1 MIKEVRIVEKGW
13 IKVHRSITE
22 CFIWTDKPFDKARA
36 WIDLLLLV
44 CHKDKKIMIDGKPF
58 TVARGSYLI
67 SRGKLADRWGWSL
80 KKLDN
85 YLRVLEREE
94 MVTTFSTK
102 KGIVITIVNY
112 DKFQVKGTTEDT
124 AEDTTQ
130 DTVEDIPEE
139 IVEDTAEDRQK
150 KELNNVMNVNNISS
164 SLHSVV
170 DAWNSLSEYGI
181 KPISKL
187 TSGTKRYDSLVA
199 RLKKY
204 GLDNVLKAIENIKHS
219 DFLQGNTG
227 DWFITF
233 DWFVKPN
240 NFPKVLEGNYNNTNP
255 KPQQTTTSNELDP
268 QITAQ
273 LRALE
278 EQQLASMPDV
288 ANMSDEDIDRLIRGE
303 L

>member
-1 MIKEVRIVEKGW
+1 MDDNKGW
-13 IKVHRSITE
+13 IKVFRQLRDCWVWKT
-22 CFIWTDKPFDKARA
+22 KPFSKGQA
-36 WIDLLLLV
+36 WIDLLLKAN
-44 CHKDKKIMIDGKPF
+44 HKDTKILFNGNLTTIK
-58 TVARGSYLI
+58 RGQILTSI
-67 SRGKLADRWGWSL
+67 RKLVDEWGWS
-80 KKLDN
+80 KNTVTKFLD
-85 YLRVLEREE
+85 LLEDDGMLTRESDNHR
-94 MVTTFSTK
+94 TL
-102 KGIVITIVNY
+102 ITIENY
-112 DKFQVKGTTEDT
+112 SVFQG
-124 AEDTTQ
+124 
-130 DTVEDIPEE
+130 
-139 IVEDTAEDRQK
+139 VEDTESPQNDTHPSPHPNPQGSHTLTTNK
-150 KELNNVMNVNNISS
+150 NDKNDKNVNNNISS

-187 TSGTKRYDSLVA
+187 TAGTKRYDSLVA

-255 KPQQTTTSNELDP
+255 KPQQTTTTNDLDP

-278 EQQLASMPDV
+278 ERQNETLAEFD
-288 ANMSDEDIDRLIRGE
+288 NLTDEEIDRMCRGE

>member
-1 MIKEVRIVEKGW
+1 MEKGW

-67 SRGKLADRWGWSL
+67 SRGKLAERWGWSL

-124 AEDTTQ
+124 VEDTTQ

-139 IVEDTAEDRQK
+139 IAEDTAEDRQK
-150 KELNNVMNVNNISS
+150 KELNNVMNVNNNISS

-255 KPQQTTTSNELDP
+255 KPQQTTTTNDLDP

-278 EQQLASMPDV
+278 EQQSEILAEFD
-288 ANMSDEDIDRLIRGE
+288 NLTDEEIDRMCRGE

>member
-1 MIKEVRIVEKGW
+1 MEKGW

-85 YLRVLEREE
+85 YLRVLERED

-124 AEDTTQ
+124 AEDTAEDTTQ

-139 IVEDTAEDRQK
+139 IAEDTAEDRQK
-150 KELNNVMNVNNISS
+150 KELNNVMNVNNNISS

-181 KPISKL
+181 KSISKL

-227 DWFITF
+227 NWFITF

-240 NFPKVLEGNYNNTNP
+240 NFPKVLEGNYNNANP
-255 KPQQTTTSNELDP
+255 KPQQTTTDLDP

-278 EQQLASMPDV
+278 ERQNETLAEFDDLT
-288 ANMSDEDIDRLIRGE
+288 DEEIDRMCRGE

>member
-1 MIKEVRIVEKGW
+1 MEKGW

-67 SRGKLADRWGWSL
+67 SRGKLAERWGWSL

-124 AEDTTQ
+124 VEDTTQ

-139 IVEDTAEDRQK
+139 IAEDTAEDRQK
-150 KELNNVMNVNNISS
+150 KELNNVMNVNNNISS

-199 RLKKY
+199 RLNQY
-204 GLDNVLKAIENIKHS
+204 GLDDILKAIENIKHS
-219 DFLQGNTG
+219 DFLQGKTSN
-227 DWFITF
+227 WFIKF

-255 KPQQTTTSNELDP
+255 KPPQTTTDLDP

-278 EQQLASMPDV
+278 ERQNETLAEFDDLT
-288 ANMSDEDIDRLIRGE
+288 DEDIDRMCRGE

>member
-1 MIKEVRIVEKGW
+1 MEKGW

-67 SRGKLADRWGWSL
+67 SRGKLAERWGWSL

-124 AEDTTQ
+124 VEDTTQ

-139 IVEDTAEDRQK
+139 IAEDTAEDRQK
-150 KELNNVMNVNNISS
+150 KELNNVMNVNNNISS

-170 DAWNSLSEYGI
+170 EAWNSLKEYGI

-187 TSGTKRYDSLVA
+187 TSGTKRYESLVA
-199 RLKKY
+199 RLNQY
-204 GLDNVLKAIENIKHS
+204 GLHDVLKAIENIKAS
-219 DFLQGNTG
+219 DFLQGKSG
-227 DWFITF
+227 SKRQWVITF
-233 DWFVKPN
+233 DWFVLPN
-240 NFPKVLEGNYNNTNP
+240 NFPKVLEEQYSNSGTNKPTSTNTD
-255 KPQQTTTSNELDP
+255 LDP

-278 EQQLASMPDV
+278 ERQNETLAEFD
-288 ANMSDEDIDRLIRGE
+288 NLTDEEIDRMCRGE

>member
-1 MIKEVRIVEKGW
+1 MKEVRILEKGW

-67 SRGKLADRWGWSL
+67 SRGKLAERWGWSL

-85 YLRVLEREE
+85 YLRVLERED

-139 IVEDTAEDRQK
+139 IAEDTAEDRQK
-150 KELNNVMNVNNISS
+150 KELKNVKNEKKINNR
-164 SLHSVV
+164 
-170 DAWNSLSEYGI
+170 G
-181 KPISKL
+181 
-187 TSGTKRYDSLVA
+187 
-199 RLKKY
+199 
-204 GLDNVLKAIENIKHS
+204 
-219 DFLQGNTG
+219 
-227 DWFITF
+227 
-233 DWFVKPN
+233 FVKPTVEDVRAYCTERN
-240 NFPKVLEGNYNNTNP
+240 NNVDAESFVDFYESKGWMVGKNKMKDWKAAVRTWERSRNSNCNNNYP
-255 KPQQTTTSNELDP
+255 KPQQTTTSNDLDP

-278 EQQLASMPDV
+278 EQQLASLPDV